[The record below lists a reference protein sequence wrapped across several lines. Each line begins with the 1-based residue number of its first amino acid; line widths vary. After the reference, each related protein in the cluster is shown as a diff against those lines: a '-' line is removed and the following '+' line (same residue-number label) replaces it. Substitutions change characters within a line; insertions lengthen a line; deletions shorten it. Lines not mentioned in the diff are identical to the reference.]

1 MYIDNKKRNFE
12 FDAELEDHKMDD
24 KDLYRLYFM
33 EFNRI
38 GLPYSSKANIEVV
51 DWPYKPFK
59 LPSGMTK
66 EDAFKVLSYLTDYIE
81 KDNNIAPASF
91 KSVRILDD
99 ILNIERLG
107 FKRIDTNLSSDS
119 SDVINLFTI
128 SGRIRLFKKHKL
140 YNKYFEWYKEG
151 VTKEDVVEIYKNCNV
166 EFYDLEKVSNAK
178 TIGCKNNKKQK
189 NIIK

>member
-1 MYIDNKKRNFE
+1 MYIDSKKRNFE

-38 GLPYSSKANIEVV
+38 GLPYNSKANIEVV

-99 ILNIERLG
+99 VLNIERLG
-107 FKRIDTNLSSDS
+107 FKRVDTNLSSDS

-166 EFYDLEKVSNAK
+166 EFYDLEKVSNVK

>member
-1 MYIDNKKRNFE
+1 MYIDSKKKNFE
-12 FDAELEDHKMDD
+12 FDAELEDHKIDD

-38 GLPYSSKANIEVV
+38 GLPYNSKTNIEVV
-51 DWPYKPFK
+51 DCPYKPFK
-59 LPSGMTK
+59 LPGGMTK

-91 KSVRILDD
+91 KSVRILDGV
-99 ILNIERLG
+99 LNIERLG
-107 FKRIDTNLSSDS
+107 FKKIDTNLSSDS

-128 SGRIRLFKKHKL
+128 SGRIRLFKKHNL
-140 YNKYFEWYKEG
+140 YSKYFEWYKEG
-151 VTKEDVVEIYKNCNV
+151 VTKEDVVQIYKNCNI

-189 NIIK
+189 IL

>member
-1 MYIDNKKRNFE
+1 MYIDSKKRNFE

-38 GLPYSSKANIEVV
+38 GLPYNSKTNIEVV
-51 DWPYKPFK
+51 DCPYKPFK

-91 KSVRILDD
+91 KSVRILNDV
-99 ILNIERLG
+99 LNIERLG

-151 VTKEDVVEIYKNCNV
+151 VTKEEVVEIYKNCNV
-166 EFYDLEKVSNAK
+166 EFYDLEKVSNVK

>member
-1 MYIDNKKRNFE
+1 MYIDSKKRNFE

-38 GLPYSSKANIEVV
+38 GLPYKSKTNIEVV

-99 ILNIERLG
+99 VLNIERLG
-107 FKRIDTNLSSDS
+107 FKRVDTNLSSDS

-166 EFYDLEKVSNAK
+166 EFYDLEKVSNVK

>member
-1 MYIDNKKRNFE
+1 MYIDSKKRNFE

-38 GLPYSSKANIEVV
+38 GLPYNSKANIEVV

-107 FKRIDTNLSSDS
+107 FKRVDTNLSSDS

-166 EFYDLEKVSNAK
+166 EFYDLEKVSNVK

-189 NIIK
+189 IL

>member
-1 MYIDNKKRNFE
+1 MYIDSKKRNFE
-12 FDAELEDHKMDD
+12 FDAELEDHKTDD

-38 GLPYSSKANIEVV
+38 GLPYNSKANIEVV

-91 KSVRILDD
+91 KSVRILNDV
-99 ILNIERLG
+99 LNIERLG
-107 FKRIDTNLSSDS
+107 FKRVDTNLSSDS

-166 EFYDLEKVSNAK
+166 EFYDLEKVSNVK

>member
-1 MYIDNKKRNFE
+1 MYIDSKKRNFE

-38 GLPYSSKANIEVV
+38 GLPYKSKTNIEVV

-99 ILNIERLG
+99 VLNIERLG
-107 FKRIDTNLSSDS
+107 FKRIDTNLSRDS

-166 EFYDLEKVSNAK
+166 EFYDLEKVSNVK

-189 NIIK
+189 IL

>member
-1 MYIDNKKRNFE
+1 MYIDSKKKNFE
-12 FDAELEDHKMDD
+12 FDAELEDHKID
-24 KDLYRLYFM
+24 Y
-33 EFNRI
+33 N
-38 GLPYSSKANIEVV
+38 SKTNIEVV
-51 DWPYKPFK
+51 DCPYKPFK
-59 LPSGMTK
+59 LPGGMTK

-99 ILNIERLG
+99 VLNIERLG
-107 FKRIDTNLSSDS
+107 FERIDTNLSSDS

-128 SGRIRLFKKHKL
+128 SGRIRLFKKHNL
-140 YNKYFEWYKEG
+140 YSKYFEWYKEG
-151 VTKEDVVEIYKNCNV
+151 VTKEDVVQIYKNCNV

>member
-1 MYIDNKKRNFE
+1 MYIDSKKRNFL
-12 FDAELEDHKMDD
+12 FDAELEDHKIDD

-38 GLPYSSKANIEVV
+38 GLPYNSKANIEVV

-99 ILNIERLG
+99 VLNIERLG
-107 FKRIDTNLSSDS
+107 FKRIDANLSSDS

-128 SGRIRLFKKHKL
+128 SGRIRLFKKHNL
-140 YNKYFEWYKEG
+140 YSKYFEWYKEG
-151 VTKEDVVEIYKNCNV
+151 VTKEDVVQIYKKCNV

-178 TIGCKNNKKQK
+178 TIGFKNNKKQK
-189 NIIK
+189 IL

>member
-1 MYIDNKKRNFE
+1 MYIDSKKRNFE
-12 FDAELEDHKMDD
+12 FDAEFEDHKIDD

-38 GLPYSSKANIEVV
+38 GLPYNSKTNIEVV

-91 KSVRILDD
+91 KSVRILDGV
-99 ILNIERLG
+99 LNIERLG

-128 SGRIRLFKKHKL
+128 SGRIRLFKKHNL
-140 YNKYFEWYKEG
+140 YSKYFEWYKEG
-151 VTKEDVVEIYKNCNV
+151 VTKEDVVQIYKNCNV

-189 NIIK
+189 IL